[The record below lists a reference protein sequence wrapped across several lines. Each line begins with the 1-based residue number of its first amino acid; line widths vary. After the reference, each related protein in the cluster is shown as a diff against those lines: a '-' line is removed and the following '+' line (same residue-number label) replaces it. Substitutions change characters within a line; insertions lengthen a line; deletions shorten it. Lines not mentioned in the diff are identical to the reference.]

1 MALDVASALDIV
13 HMMMSDI
20 RLRGQEQVQGP
31 GEPGP
36 GPGEREHWSVPPGTP
51 APV

>member
-1 MALDVASALDIV
+1 MALDIV

-20 RLRGQEQVQGP
+20 RHRGQEQVQGP

-36 GPGEREHWSVPPGTP
+36 GPGEREQPSMAHLLLSEAETGQS
-51 APV
+51 